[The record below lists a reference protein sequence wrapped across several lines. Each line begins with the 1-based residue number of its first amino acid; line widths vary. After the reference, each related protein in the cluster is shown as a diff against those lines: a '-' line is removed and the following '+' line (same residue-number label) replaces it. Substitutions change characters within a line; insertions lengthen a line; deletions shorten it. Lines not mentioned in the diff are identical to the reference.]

1 MQTYNSRLY
10 RLKELNIYAL
20 YRIKYS
26 NSKIRGTNN
35 YRLLKL
41 VLGITLVYPYIYSYS

>member
-1 MQTYNSRLY
+1 MQ
-10 RLKELNIYAL
+10 IYAYYPYKLVKPNMRTL

-41 VLGITLVYPYIYSYS
+41 ALRTKLVYPYIYSYS